1 MSGRGLVSI
10 GELVGRVLL
19 GLLFVLEAA
28 MKLASY
34 ADAARYTAAYGVPA
48 QLLPAAIALELVAGT
63 MIIAGWGTR
72 IAALALSVFCFVVA
86 FIFHTKFS
94 DQNQLIHF
102 QKDIALAG
110 AFLVVWA
117 RGAGALSVD
126 AWRARRGG
134 SAASEI

>member
-1 MSGRGLVSI
+1 MSGRGLISI
-10 GELVGRVLL
+10 GELVGRALL

-34 ADAARYTAAYGVPA
+34 ADAARYTTAYGVPA

-72 IAALALSVFCFVVA
+72 IAALALSAFCFVVA
-86 FIFHTKFS
+86 LIFHTKFS

-110 AFLVVWA
+110 AFLVIWA

-126 AWRARRGG
+126 AWLARRSG

>member
-1 MSGRGLVSI
+1 MRARGLVSI
-10 GELVGRVLL
+10 GELVGRALL
-19 GLLFVLEAA
+19 GLLFVVEAA

-34 ADAARYTAAYGVPA
+34 ADAARYTMAYGIPA

-63 MIIAGWGTR
+63 MIIAGWGAR
-72 IAALALSVFCFVVA
+72 IAALSLSAFCLAVA

-126 AWRARRGG
+126 AWRARR
-134 SAASEI
+134 SDPAASEI

>member
-1 MSGRGLVSI
+1 MSGRDLVSI
-10 GELVGRVLL
+10 GELVGRILL
-19 GLLFVLEAA
+19 GLLFVMEAA
-28 MKLASY
+28 MKLAAY

-48 QLLPAAIALELVAGT
+48 QLLPAAIALEFVAGT
-63 MIIAGWGTR
+63 MIIVGWGAR
-72 IAALALSVFCFVVA
+72 IAALSLSAFCFVVA
-86 FIFHTKFS
+86 LIFHTKFS
-94 DQNQLIHF
+94 DQDQLIHF

>member
-1 MSGRGLVSI
+1 MSGRGLVSV

-19 GLLFVLEAA
+19 GLLFVLEAG

-72 IAALALSVFCFVVA
+72 IAALALSAFCFVVA
-86 FIFHTKFS
+86 LIFHTKFS

-117 RGAGALSVD
+117 RGGGVLSVD